1 MPNSRECS
9 ALTAPAGINLI
20 GQLAGLCPNAFFLYI
35 FFYEVFATVS
45 FLMN

>member
-20 GQLAGLCPNAFFLYI
+20 RQLAGLCPNAFFYI